1 MTAYLTHSPYKKLQR
16 LFAFFLF
23 ALAIFAQSL
32 AAQDTSRLTP
42 EQIKQ
47 KRDSFVSTALS
58 YRGTPYRFGG
68 DTKRGM
74 DCSGLIFVAG
84 RDGAG
89 ISLPRTASSLG
100 QRAERIKDSELEP
113 GDLVFFATSGRGIS
127 HVGIY
132 IGNGEFVHSAS
143 DGPKTGVMVSKL
155 SERYWKRTYSFAGR
169 IFPSAAQAASSSSAA
184 SASAGVASAAAVAA
198 PSSAGSSSSSSR
210 ANTASNAGS
219 SSSPSA
225 SNAGNAGSSSS
236 PSASN
241 ASKQPSAPAKA
252 VKRKDSPSGFRF
264 ELRGTALWDFNIDE
278 NLIRGVT
285 ASVTAQWRG
294 RTSFYPGLTAGFTWD
309 EHHDTMAV
317 PLSLSVAMRNGLA
330 FFVGTQFI
338 FYSGGEGSKEVFFPG
353 LVGVSWNS
361 PYKELGPVKIGFYQS
376 IECVFVRK
384 EGVAGRTLSDTFRLA
399 TGVSFAFG
407 K

>member
-1 MTAYLTHSPYKKLQR
+1 MTATLTHPPFKKLQR
-16 LFAFFLF
+16 FCVFFIF
-23 ALAIFAQSL
+23 ALVFFAESL
-32 AAQDTSRLTP
+32 AAQDLSKLTH

-47 KRDSFVSTALS
+47 KRTAFVDTALA
-58 YRGTPYRFGG
+58 YRGTPYRYGG

-89 ISLPRTASSLG
+89 ISLPRTAKSLS

-113 GDLVFFATSGRGIS
+113 GDLVFFVTSGMSIS

-143 DGPKTGVMVSKL
+143 SGPKTGVIVSKL
-155 SERYWKRTYSFAGR
+155 SERYWMRTYSFAGR
-169 IFPSAAQAASSSSAA
+169 IFPSAAQAQAVASSSGASSSSSNA
-184 SASAGVASAAAVAA
+184 SSNGGQSAHQ
-198 PSSAGSSSSSSR
+198 SSNTASSSR
-210 ANTASNAGS
+210 SSSTSNTASTQSASSTASSASSSGTRPSANTASAQS
-219 SSSPSA
+219 SRPAQARYSPY
-225 SNAGNAGSSSS
+225 
-236 PSASN
+236 
-241 ASKQPSAPAKA
+241 
-252 VKRKDSPSGFRF
+252 GFRF

-278 NLIRGVT
+278 YLIRGAT
-285 ASVTAQWRG
+285 ASVTGQWRG
-294 RTSFYPGLTAGFTWD
+294 RSNFYPGLTAGFTWD
-309 EHHDTMAV
+309 TRHDTMSV
-317 PLSLSVAMRNGLA
+317 PLYLSVTARNGLG

-338 FYSGGEGSKEVFFPG
+338 FSSGGEGSKEIFFPG

-361 PYKELGPVKIGFYQS
+361 PYKDLGPVKIGFYQS

-384 EGVAGRTLSDTFRLA
+384 EGVAGETLSDVFRLA
-399 TGVSFAFG
+399 TGVSFACG